1 MYNTTF
7 RERPPRTNAPMQPR
21 NGENKK
27 RAWGIKVKW
36 NNKTF
41 RSFCDLARYTNVALD
56 APSIIYNEGCK
67 LKGHKIEVI
76 K

>member
-7 RERPPRTNAPMQPR
+7 RERPPR

-27 RAWGIKVKW
+27 RAGGIKVKW
-36 NNKTF
+36 NNKT
-41 RSFCDLARYTNVALD
+41 LD